1 MENSFDDIFK
11 NQLSQ
16 LPEEMPGEGDW
27 TAMKE
32 DLAKAGLIKEDRRR
46 RIFFWFFSFA
56 LLLVGGLFAYFN
68 LVVQV
73 PQKGDVPSAS
83 VTEVKKLLPNA
94 NTKIQLPSTT
104 SRSLDTNMKEIK
116 FRNGKSSFVA
126 KSTGKKGSISSSK
139 AIINNSSN
147 AISLVVA
154 SQHTD
159 ELEEKVLHDL
169 VMLPK
174 SNELENLLTNA
185 VHDEIAPQ
193 NLVVNKDSLLKD
205 SMLSVLEQDTV
216 ALGIS
221 DTLAMVSKNEDDVKT
236 KAQFR
241 QWWAGAHLSL
251 NENSNVLRANNSD
264 GLYLQSNPKLKGAQF
279 FQYSIGFA
287 GAYRPL
293 SWFAIEAQVLYEQ
306 RKGIN
311 FSAAIP
317 DSSGNFYDS
326 KPNYHFHFNANYVD
340 LVVKPRFYLL
350 QKKCSFYI
358 FPGAVVAFN
367 LPGLQGKSYFAKTQ
381 IIDGN
386 YLQEKVNLEFWS
398 AAISLMAGVG
408 VEWDVKEKWKIS
420 AEVSGRQSLHPMVQI
435 AGYSGVPV
443 SLYNYSV
450 NASVGLYRY
459 F

>member
-27 TAMKE
+27 SAMKE

-56 LLLVGGLFAYFN
+56 LLLVGGLLAYFN

-73 PQKGDVPSAS
+73 SPKGAAPNAS
-83 VTEVKKLLPNA
+83 ITEVKKLFQNTNA
-94 NTKIQLPSTT
+94 TIQLASAT
-104 SRSLDTNMKEIK
+104 SRSLGTNTKEIK

-126 KSTGKKGSISSSK
+126 KSLEKKGSISSSMT
-139 AIINNSSN
+139 IINNSSN
-147 AISLVVA
+147 VSSLVVA
-154 SQHTD
+154 SQRNDVQEGHALPDIVT
-159 ELEEKVLHDL
+159 
-169 VMLPK
+169 LPK
-174 SNELENLLTNA
+174 NNEVESVLTNA

-193 NLVVNKDSLLKD
+193 NMVVNKDSLLKD

-221 DTLAMVSKNEDDVKT
+221 DTLAIVSKNEDDVKT

-241 QWWAGAHLSL
+241 QWWAGAQLSL
-251 NENSNVLRANNSD
+251 NENSNVLRATNSD

-279 FQYSIGFA
+279 FQYSVGFA

-293 SWFAIEAQVLYEQ
+293 TWFAIEAQVLFEQ
-306 RKGIN
+306 RKGLN
-311 FSAAIP
+311 FSAVVP
-317 DSSGNFYDS
+317 DSNGSFNDAQ
-326 KPNYHFHFNANYVD
+326 PNYHFHFNANYLD

-367 LPGLQGKSYFAKTQ
+367 LPGLQGKSYFAKTK

-398 AAISLMAGVG
+398 AAMSLMAGVG
-408 VEWDVKEKWKIS
+408 IEWDVKENWKIS

-435 AGYSGVPV
+435 SGYSGVPV